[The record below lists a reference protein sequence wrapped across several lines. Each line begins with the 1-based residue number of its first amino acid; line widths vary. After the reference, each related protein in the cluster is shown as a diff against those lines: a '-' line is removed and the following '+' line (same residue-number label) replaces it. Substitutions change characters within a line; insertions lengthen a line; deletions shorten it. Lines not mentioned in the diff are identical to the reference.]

1 MDRLIEIFERYF
13 FFPIFDFWG
22 TPILIVLF
30 VGLFLAE
37 TYRRLRR
44 LKISRWERI
53 KSNFGLALTAMPV
66 LRLALIPALVLVA
79 RWAQTE
85 GFGLLNWVAFPDW
98 AGFMIG
104 ILLLD
109 YGNYLWHVLT
119 HRWNFLWR
127 FHNVHH
133 IDLDLDLTTGIRFHF
148 GEVLLSVFFRG
159 LLIAF
164 IGAPAILVLIYEIVF
179 EGATLFHH
187 SNWKL
192 PYKLEKA
199 LSWVIV
205 TPRMHGVHHSIVKR
219 ETDSNYSIIF
229 SCWDRLHRSIRLDI
243 PQNQINIGVP
253 SYRNPEEQSVINM
266 LTMPFNKPRPWE
278 LPDGE
283 VPERKCDGDR
293 NSLVP

>member
-1 MDRLIEIFERYF
+1 MTRYIEIFEQHF

-22 TPILIVLF
+22 TPILLALF
-30 VGLFLAE
+30 IIFFIAE

-44 LKISRWERI
+44 NKISRWERI
-53 KSNFGLALTAMPV
+53 KSNIILAATAMPV
-66 LRLALIPALVLVA
+66 LRLALIPALVFVA
-79 RWAQTE
+79 RWAEQE
-85 GFGLLNWVAFPDW
+85 GYGLLHWVQIPYW
-98 AGFMIG
+98 VGFAIG
-104 ILLLD
+104 FLLLD

-127 FHNVHH
+127 FHNIHH

-159 LLIAF
+159 LLILV
-164 IGAPAILVLIYEIVF
+164 IGAPALLVLIYEIVF

-192 PYKLEKA
+192 PYKFEKA
-199 LSWVIV
+199 MSWIFV

-229 SCWDRLHRSIRLDI
+229 SCWDRFHRSIKLNI
-243 PQNQINIGVP
+243 PQDEINIGVP
-253 SYRNPEEQSVINM
+253 SYRNPEEQTVWKM
-266 LTMPFNKPRPWE
+266 LIMPFDKSRPWE
-278 LPDGE
+278 LPDGK
-283 VPERKCDGDR
+283 VPERTSGGEEDR
-293 NSLVP
+293 LVP